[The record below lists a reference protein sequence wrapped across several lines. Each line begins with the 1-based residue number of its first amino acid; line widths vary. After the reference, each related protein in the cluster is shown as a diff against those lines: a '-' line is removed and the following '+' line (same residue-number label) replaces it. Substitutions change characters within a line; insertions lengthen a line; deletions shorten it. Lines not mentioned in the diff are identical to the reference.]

1 MSLLEFVKN
10 VGDRLFET
18 DAEAAENIR
27 NHLDIKLTG
36 LTNLGVGYDDGVAT
50 LSGDAE
56 SQTVRAKAILIAG
69 NVDGV
74 ETVVADDLRAPDPKA
89 AEPEPKEE
97 FYTIVSGDTLGAI
110 AKRYYGSAHEY
121 TRIFA
126 ANREVISDPDKIY
139 PGQKIRI
146 PLD

>member
-10 VGDRLFET
+10 VGDRLFENN
-18 DAEAAENIR
+18 AEAAENIR

-36 LTNLGVGYDDGVAT
+36 LTNLGVNYDDGVAT
-50 LSGDAE
+50 LSGDCENQA
-56 SQTVRAKAILIAG
+56 VKAKAILIAG

-74 ETVVADDLRAPDPKA
+74 RTVVADDLNAPQPKQTA
-89 AEPEPKEE
+89 PEPKEE
-97 FYTIVSGDTLGAI
+97 YYTIVSGDTLGAI
-110 AKRYYGSAHEY
+110 AKRYYGNASEY
-121 TRIFA
+121 TKIFA

>member
-36 LTNLGVGYDDGVAT
+36 LTNLGVNFDDGVAT
-50 LSGDAE
+50 LSGDCENQA
-56 SQTVRAKAILIAG
+56 VKAKAILITG

-74 ETVVADDLRAPDPKA
+74 QSVVADDLRAPPPKQS
-89 AEPEPKEE
+89 EPEPREE
-97 FYTIVSGDTLGAI
+97 YYTIVSGDTLGGI
-110 AKRYYGSAHEY
+110 AKRYYGDASAY

-126 ANREVISDPDKIY
+126 ANREVISDPDRIY